1 VIKPNVLFKVQKQF
15 LVDTLKDIDNQLLY
29 INSTN
34 PLEFKHLSRS
44 FFVLFQSYI
53 ECSSNPWG
61 SDTPQFAFYVSLSD
75 QLKIHQINFLRDPES
90 SFNFLKIIQNLQ
102 TELQS

>member
-1 VIKPNVLFKVQKQF
+1 MIDPNVLFKVQKQF
-15 LVDTLKDIDNQLLY
+15 LVDVLQDIDNQLLY

-34 PLEFKHLSRS
+34 PSEFKHLSRS
-44 FFVLFQSYI
+44 FFVFFQSYI

-61 SDTPQFAFYVSLSD
+61 SVTPQFAFYVSLSD
-75 QLKIHQINFLRDPES
+75 QLKSHQINFLCDPES
-90 SFNFLKIIQNLQ
+90 SFNFLKIIQALR